1 MIEWFRRSVKS
12 GDWAYLVAVLLS
24 FFIVFVTGELAT
36 SPNNDTDYP
45 LVLAMAGG
53 CYVLLLLLSMLP
65 PWILLRIA
73 MLISGNV
80 PFAAIMFGVK
90 IK

>member
-1 MIEWFRRSVKS
+1 MIEWCRRSAKTS
-12 GDWAYLVAVLLS
+12 DWAYLVAVLVS
-24 FFIVFVTGELAT
+24 FFVVFVTGELAT
-36 SPNNDTDYP
+36 DAGNNTNYP
-45 LVLAMAGG
+45 IVLAIVGG
-53 CYVLLLLLSMLP
+53 CYVLLLLLSVLP
-65 PWILLRIA
+65 PWFLLRIA